1 MAVVTAIDYLL
12 ERAVATGSVPGV
24 VAMATDADGT
34 LYEGAFGE
42 RVVGAGP
49 AMTLDTVFWIASMT
63 KPVASVAALQLVEQ
77 ERLALDEPIGR
88 VLPELNSPLVLTGW
102 DTGGAPLLRSAR
114 RPITLRHLL
123 SHTAGFVY
131 PIWNADMQRYAEYAG
146 QPDVAARRADL
157 PSAPLMFDPGERWE
171 YGTNIDWVGRAVE
184 AVSGLDLDAYL
195 REHVFAPLGMRDTGF
210 VLDPSQRSRLVG
222 RHARTGST
230 SFEVIPFEPPQR
242 PATYNGGGGLYS
254 VGRDYLTFL
263 QALLNGGRLRRAQ
276 ILRAETVAQLGEN
289 QVGDLPAG
297 VLTSV
302 DPTRSNDADFFP
314 QMVKKWGLIGMVT
327 PEDAPTGRSAG
338 SVAWAGLANTYFWLD
353 PTRRVAGLLLTQI
366 LPFADRTVLRLF
378 AEFERAI
385 YATSDR

>member
-1 MAVVTAIDYLL
+1 
-12 ERAVATGSVPGV
+12 
-24 VAMATDADGT
+24 
-34 LYEGAFGE
+34 
-42 RVVGAGP
+42 
-49 AMTLDTVFWIASMT
+49 
-63 KPVASVAALQLVEQ
+63 
-77 ERLALDEPIGR
+77 
-88 VLPELNSPLVLTGW
+88 LPELNSPLVLTGW
-102 DTGGAPLLRSAR
+102 DADGAPLLRPAR

-131 PIWNADMQRYAEYAG
+131 PIWNRDMQRYAEYAG

-157 PSAPLMFDPGERWE
+157 PPAPLMFDPGERWE
-171 YGTNIDWVGRAVE
+171 YGINMDWVGRAVE

-210 VLDPSQRSRLVG
+210 VLEPSQRSRLVG

-230 SFEVIPFEPPQR
+230 SFEVMPFEPPQR

-254 VGRDYLTFL
+254 VGQDYLTFL
-263 QALLNGGRLRRAQ
+263 QALLNGGQLHGAR
-276 ILRAETVAQLGEN
+276 ILRSETVDRLGEN

-353 PTRRVAGLLLTQI
+353 PKKKVAGVMLTQI